1 MPLQFEA
8 TATTVVAPEVV
19 FRHLAVAEAWNEWGS
34 FPTRARREKA
44 GDERP
49 NGVGAI
55 RRIPP
60 AREQVVEYDP
70 PHRYAYIALAG
81 LPLRDYRAEVT
92 LEPQGLGT
100 GIRWK
105 GSFEPLIPGTG
116 GLARFVMSRMLD
128 SFARRIARHSEKCE
142 PGCPARLPDA
152 I

>member
-1 MPLQFEA
+1 MPLHVEA
-8 TATTVVAPEVV
+8 TATSIAAPEVI
-19 FRHLAVAEAWNEWGS
+19 FKHLAVAEAWNEWAGL
-34 FPTRARREKA
+34 PTRARREKA

-49 NGVGAI
+49 NGVGAV
-55 RRIPP
+55 RKIPP
-60 AREQVVEYDP
+60 ARERVVVYDP
-70 PHRYAYIALAG
+70 PHRYGYVAVAG

-100 GIRWK
+100 GIRWQ

-116 GLARFVMSRMLD
+116 GLAKFLMRRMLE
-128 SFARRIARHSEKCE
+128 SFARRIVQHAEKCE